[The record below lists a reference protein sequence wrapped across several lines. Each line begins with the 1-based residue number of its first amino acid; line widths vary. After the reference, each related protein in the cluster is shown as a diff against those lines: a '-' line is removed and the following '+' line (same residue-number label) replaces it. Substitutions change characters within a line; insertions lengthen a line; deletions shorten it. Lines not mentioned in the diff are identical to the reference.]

1 MPNRAAQPVELEKR
15 NERGVSSSI
24 YLESTTSEKL
34 GVLPHEARQVKQVM
48 ASAVAVASPNTSLEE
63 AASLMRKLDVPAIV
77 VYDGPRLVG
86 MISDRDLALRHG
98 IREAP
103 AGTTI
108 ERFMQVNIP
117 ACFEDD
123 LLCDALA
130 RMQRSHL
137 HWLPVLDS
145 GRHLVGVLSRY
156 VVPRQLQ
163 APAAIW

>member
-1 MPNRAAQPVELEKR
+1 MPNRPAQPVDLDKR
-15 NERGVSSSI
+15 NERIVSSSI

-48 ASAVAVASPNTSLEE
+48 ASAVTVASPQTSLEE
-63 AASLMRKLDVPAIV
+63 AASMMRNLDVPAIV

-98 IREAP
+98 VREAP
-103 AGTTI
+103 GDTTI
-108 ERFMQVNIP
+108 ERFMQVNVP

-130 RMQRSHL
+130 RMQHSHL
-137 HWLPVLDS
+137 NWLPVLDS

-156 VVPRQLQ
+156 V
-163 APAAIW
+163 APK

>member
-1 MPNRAAQPVELEKR
+1 MGHHRFQQERDRLPAALNNHSVQIPFILEIDSYPFFR
-15 NERGVSSSI
+15 I
-24 YLESTTSEKL
+24 
-34 GVLPHEARQVKQVM
+34 
-48 ASAVAVASPNTSLEE
+48 
-63 AASLMRKLDVPAIV
+63 DPATN
-77 VYDGPRLVG
+77 
-86 MISDRDLALRHG
+86 
-98 IREAP
+98 EAP

-137 HWLPVLDS
+137 HWLAVVDS